1 LGRAKRAGCEAA
13 QGEDLITGA
22 QIREAR
28 ALLGWLPTAL
38 ARAARMRHT
47 TVQRAEA
54 TDGEP
59 AITTVQANAIQAAL
73 EAAGVEFTN
82 GGEPGVKLR
91 RSLE

>member
-1 LGRAKRAGCEAA
+1 M
-13 QGEDLITGA
+13 ITGA

-28 ALLGWLPTAL
+28 ALLGWSASAL
-38 ARAARMRHT
+38 ARAARMRPT

-59 AITTVQANAIQAAL
+59 AITMVQANAIQAAL
-73 EAAGVEFTN
+73 ETAGVEFTN

-91 RSLE
+91 KQA

>member
-1 LGRAKRAGCEAA
+1 MISG
-13 QGEDLITGA
+13 T

-28 ALLGWLPTAL
+28 ALLGWSASAL
-38 ARAARMRHT
+38 ARAARVRPT

-59 AITTVQANAIQAAL
+59 AITMVQANAIQRAL

-91 RSLE
+91 KQG